1 MHNVTCFV
9 LQLAHLLAQ
18 WEDKA
23 FWIRLKRFLFFSTF
37 QLACLFPD
45 RGAPLLHN
53 VPVQWVGRRGAAV
66 DNNASGWHKVGISG
80 PAAKAWRVDESCH
93 MLTTC
98 PYHCVSKLAP
108 MQKKINPDSRKT
120 SKSEL
125 PVVFPPLA
133 SPIYA
138 VIMQDERQKHSLLG
152 YFACMDL
159 MRKCPWSNRTLAE
172 KAHDSAINMHGSFLF
187 FFCPPTQE
195 TLTFAFIMNR
205 PPQSMT

>member
-9 LQLAHLLAQ
+9 LQLAHLLAW

-23 FWIRLKRFLFFSTF
+23 FWIRLKRFVFFSTF

-66 DNNASGWHKVGISG
+66 DNDASGHHKVGISG
-80 PAAKAWRVDESCH
+80 PTATAPRVDESCH
-93 MLTTC
+93 MLTTR
-98 PYHCVSKLAP
+98 PYHCLSKLAP
-108 MQKKINPDSRKT
+108 AQKKKKNNPDSRKS
-120 SKSEL
+120 SKSKL

-138 VIMQDERQKHSLLG
+138 VIMQDERQKPSLLG

-159 MRKCPWSNRTLAE
+159 MRKCPWSNRTLTEEAR
-172 KAHDSAINMHGSFLF
+172 DSAINMHGRFLF
-187 FFCPPTQE
+187 FFVLPHR
-195 TLTFAFIMNR
+195 R
-205 PPQSMT
+205 P